1 MIRRVAPAAA
11 LVLVLAG
18 LSACAG
24 GGGAPSTAAGAC
36 KLNPSPNVLLSL
48 ARCCAESLSS
58 NPSCREYNA
67 ERGFVIV
74 KDNARDKPRAYLII
88 PVRPVTG
95 IEDPQVLRSP
105 IADLW
110 QYGWEES
117 TRFLQVPS
125 RRVALAVNSMAG
137 RTDNQLHIHI
147 SCVRPDVEQV
157 LERNR
162 QLSYD
167 ASQPREVRLRPYN
180 HLYRVVLARD
190 LIRHASPFD
199 VVSQMP
205 GAIDSMGRQSIA
217 VIASRVPEEYYVLDT
232 V

>member
-24 GGGAPSTAAGAC
+24 CGGAPSTAAGAC

-48 ARCCAESLSS
+48 ARGCAERLSS

-105 IADLW
+105 VADLW

-147 SCVRPDVEQV
+147 SCVRSDVAQA

-162 QLSYD
+162 QLGYD
-167 ASQPREVRLRPYN
+167 ASQ
-180 HLYRVVLARD
+180 
-190 LIRHASPFD
+190 
-199 VVSQMP
+199 
-205 GAIDSMGRQSIA
+205 
-217 VIASRVPEEYYVLDT
+217 
-232 V
+232 